1 MKHLVNGGLH
11 FLVVIFILTS
21 SLTKAQSADKIM
33 IVIIDG
39 ARYSETF
46 GDPEHTYIP
55 RMWEL
60 SGEGTIIDDFQN
72 DYLTYTSR
80 AIPALWCGAWTEV
93 HDTLYAGHQT
103 QYTINPTIFE
113 YYRKQKNMPADECFY
128 VLKYIEGLWLPSFH
142 PDYGPDYWPKYHSI
156 GISDDDVAEQ
166 AELVMDTYHPHFL
179 LVYLADVDHAGH
191 GGNWQN
197 YTTAI
202 HKADSI
208 VGFLWDKLQS
218 DSFYQNSTTM
228 FVTNDHGRHDDQN
241 GGFSGHG
248 DGCDGCRHI
257 QFLALGPGIKK
268 NFVSTQYRKI
278 PDMAVT
284 AAEILGID
292 PEEATGVVMSEILET
307 TDVRSSILSSYE
319 FSLEENYPNPFNPST
334 TIRYHIPEKSFV
346 ILKVYDVVG
355 NEVAELVNEEK
366 HIGTFEITWN
376 AENLTS
382 GVFFYKLQAGSFV
395 ESKKMI
401 LIK

>member
-21 SLTKAQSADKIM
+21 SLAKAQSADKIM

-128 VLKYIEGLWLPSFH
+128 ILKHIEGLWLPSFH

-166 AELVMDTYHPHFL
+166 AESVMDTYHPHFL

-191 GGNWQN
+191 SGNWQN

-218 DSFYQNSTTM
+218 DTFYQNSTTM
-228 FVTNDHGRHDDQN
+228 FVTNDHGRHDDQH

-292 PEEATGVVMSEILET
+292 PEEATGVVMSEIFET
-307 TDVRSSILSSYE
+307 TDVKSSIHSSYQ

-346 ILKVYDVVG
+346 ILKVYDVIG

-366 HIGTFEITWN
+366 PIGTFEITWN
-376 AENLTS
+376 AENLPS